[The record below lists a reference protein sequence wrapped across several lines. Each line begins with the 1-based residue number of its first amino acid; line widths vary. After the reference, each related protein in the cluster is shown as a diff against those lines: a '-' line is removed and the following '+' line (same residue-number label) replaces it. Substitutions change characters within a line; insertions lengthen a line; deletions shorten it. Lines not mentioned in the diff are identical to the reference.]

1 MNSSDTGN
9 GQFKDKAV
17 RRNTNV
23 ILLIVIIVS
32 LILTVGIPGIM
43 GFIFYKRRKKHKE
56 DNSNPGL
63 SRSHRKPDDLHTRTV
78 SFSREFEGDNEQLI
92 SVRAEADQ
100 TDGGKPTEELI
111 KAGADTYQSN
121 NTETP
126 LTAACLK
133 GQFNEVEKLIEMGA
147 NVNQKDSEKTPLTTA
162 CYLGQLDLV
171 AKLIENGADTNKG
184 DGNET
189 PLTAACYMGHL
200 SVVEKLIEH
209 GANVNQ
215 RDKTGTPLESAYG
228 RFECSSCVDKCKG

>member
-1 MNSSDTGN
+1 M
-9 GQFKDKAV
+9 
-17 RRNTNV
+17 
-23 ILLIVIIVS
+23 
-32 LILTVGIPGIM
+32 
-43 GFIFYKRRKKHKE
+43 
-56 DNSNPGL
+56 
-63 SRSHRKPDDLHTRTV
+63 
-78 SFSREFEGDNEQLI
+78 I

-126 LTAACLK
+126 LTAACLM

-171 AKLIENGADTNKG
+171 AKLIENGADTDKG

-200 SVVEKLIEH
+200 SVVEKLIEMGLTSIKETKQVH
-209 GANVNQ
+209 LLRVLMGDLSVVRALINAKAETPKIYEHD
-215 RDKTGTPLESAYG
+215 RDFWNLVG
-228 RFECSSCVDKCKG
+228 

>member
-1 MNSSDTGN
+1 MVHGVH
-9 GQFKDKAV
+9 AEW
-17 RRNTNV
+17 
-23 ILLIVIIVS
+23 
-32 LILTVGIPGIM
+32 ILT
-43 GFIFYKRRKKHKE
+43 F
-56 DNSNPGL
+56 S
-63 SRSHRKPDDLHTRTV
+63 SHRKPDDIHTRTV
-78 SFSREFEGDNEQLI
+78 SFSREFEGENEQLI

-200 SVVEKLIEH
+200 SVVEKLIEN